1 MKYIKPKTIKKKV
14 SWNISE
20 KTLTILS
27 QYAKYTQYKEEEVV
41 DMFLENLLTDQGFV
55 QWIKKQRNR
64 KKIESILN
72 DCELI
77 TWLEG
82 EMEDEEVTGVDK

>member
-64 KKIESILN
+64 KNIESILN

-82 EMEDEEVTGVDK
+82 EMEDEEVTEVDK

>member
-41 DMFLENLLTDQGFV
+41 DMFLENLLTDQGFI

-64 KKIESILN
+64 KKIESILC

-82 EMEDEEVTGVDK
+82 EIENEEVTEADK

>member
-41 DMFLENLLTDQGFV
+41 DMFLENLLTD
-55 QWIKKQRNR
+55 
-64 KKIESILN
+64 
-72 DCELI
+72 
-77 TWLEG
+77 
-82 EMEDEEVTGVDK
+82 

>member
-20 KTLTILS
+20 KTLTILA

-41 DMFLENLLTDQGFV
+41 DMFLENLLTDKDFIE
-55 QWIKKQRNR
+55 WIKKQRNR
-64 KKIESILN
+64 KKIEAILN

-77 TWLEG
+77 TMIEG
-82 EMEDEEVTGVDK
+82 KKEDEKAEEIDK

>member
-41 DMFLENLLTDQGFV
+41 DMFLENLLTEQGIV

-82 EMEDEEVTGVDK
+82 EMEDEEVTEVDK

>member
-1 MKYIKPKTIKKKV
+1 MKYIKPKTITKKV

-82 EMEDEEVTGVDK
+82 EMEDEEVTEVDK

>member
-1 MKYIKPKTIKKKV
+1 
-14 SWNISE
+14 
-20 KTLTILS
+20 
-27 QYAKYTQYKEEEVV
+27 
-41 DMFLENLLTDQGFV
+41 MFLENLLTDQGFV

-82 EMEDEEVTGVDK
+82 EMEDEEVTEVDK